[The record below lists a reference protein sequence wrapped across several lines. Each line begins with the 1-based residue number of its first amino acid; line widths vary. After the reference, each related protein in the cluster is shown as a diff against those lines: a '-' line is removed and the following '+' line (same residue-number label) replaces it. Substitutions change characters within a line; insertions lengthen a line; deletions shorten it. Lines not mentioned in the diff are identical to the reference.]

1 MAFSASCLPEERFEV
16 IDALRGF
23 ALAGVF
29 LTNLAALSL
38 FQMLPADQRAALP
51 TAAFD
56 TLAMQAIGVLIN
68 GKFITIFSLLFG
80 LGFAMQL
87 KRAEAR
93 GSGGL
98 ARYVRRLLVLLGIG
112 AAHAYLVWWGDI
124 LLTYAVAGLLLIL
137 FRGLS
142 DRMLLG
148 IGFIIALAVPL
159 LAAPWVDD
167 ALPEASQV
175 ELYAWALQAFSAA
188 DPFEVVRANAAL
200 ANWARIGNWSL
211 ACFVLGR
218 FLLGYWA
225 GREELLQRPGRHL
238 PSIRRIFAWSLG
250 VGVTLTLAYRN
261 DAARLIMANVDDG
274 SGVDFTQLVHRSTGL
289 ALGIAYAT
297 GFVLLYL
304 RPAWQRWLRLL
315 APVGRMALTH
325 YLAQSLIGVGLF
337 YGIGL
342 GIGPEWGVAAWLAVW
357 AVAFALQIVLSHAW
371 LARFRYGPMEWL
383 WRWLTDGA
391 RPVFR
396 CSAHSSAPI

>member
-1 MAFSASCLPEERFEV
+1 MAFSTSCLPEERFEA

-29 LTNLAALSL
+29 LSNLAALSL
-38 FQMLPADQRAALP
+38 FGMLPADTRAALP

-56 TLAMQAIGVLIN
+56 TLAMQAIDLLIG

-93 GSGGL
+93 ASGGL

-112 AAHAYLVWWGDI
+112 AAHSYFVWWGDI
-124 LLTYAVAGLLLIL
+124 LLVYAVAGLALIL

-148 IGFIIALAVPL
+148 LGLTIALVLPL
-159 LAAPWVDD
+159 LAAPWIDSVF
-167 ALPEASQV
+167 PSASPQE
-175 ELYAWALQAFSAA
+175 ELYAWALQAFSAE
-188 DPFEVVRANAAL
+188 DPFAALHANAAL
-200 ANWARIGNWSL
+200 ANWARIGNWPL

-225 GREELLQRPGRHL
+225 GRAELLQRPDQHL

-250 VGVTLTLAYRN
+250 IGVALTLAYRN
-261 DAARLIMANVDDG
+261 DAARLLMENAD
-274 SGVDFTQLVHRSTGL
+274 SGAGMDFTDVIDKSTAL

-297 GFVLLYL
+297 GFALLYRHL
-304 RPAWQRWLRLL
+304 AWQRWLRLL

-325 YLAQSLIGVGLF
+325 YLAQSVICVVLFYGVGL
-337 YGIGL
+337 GV
-342 GIGPEWGVAAWLAVW
+342 GPEWGVAAWLIVW
-357 AVAFALQIVLSHAW
+357 AAFFALQIVLSHVW
-371 LARFRYGPMEWL
+371 LARYRYGPMEWL

-391 RPVFR
+391 RPALRRYALEPTV
-396 CSAHSSAPI
+396 